1 MLSALFTRMPFISYR
16 VTVTLAPEVLFER
29 GFHAFAVDVGGIDAG
44 GSCFFQ
50 PTPHK
55 RPEGKVSVG
64 ETGDGSFSGGRE
76 E

>member
-1 MLSALFTRMPFISYR
+1 MPFISYR

-29 GFHAFAVDVGGIDAG
+29 GFMRSFAVDMGGG
-44 GSCFFQ
+44 G
-50 PTPHK
+50 PDK